1 MGIDVPMDFD
11 DRIRAVQVFRSLPQA
26 GVLAEN
32 NKRVANILAKA
43 DVAVSDTVDEAVL
56 VEAAEKA
63 LFDAVKSA
71 QAAVLPL
78 QAAADYQAILTT
90 LASLSDSLTAFF
102 DDVMVNSDD
111 AKLKANRLA
120 LLQQVRN
127 LFMLVADI
135 SLLQG

>member
-43 DVAVSDTVDEAVL
+43 DVAVSDAVDEAVL